1 MFIAFIKPSK
11 AFKMIFESTI
21 MSKDNTIN
29 TIVGKL
35 LEANLDREHTN
46 MYTTFSV
53 YPFFGLGLGVFKME
67 CQHKDTY

>member
-21 MSKDNTIN
+21 MSKDNTN

-53 YPFFGLGLGVFKME
+53 YPFFGLRLGVFKME